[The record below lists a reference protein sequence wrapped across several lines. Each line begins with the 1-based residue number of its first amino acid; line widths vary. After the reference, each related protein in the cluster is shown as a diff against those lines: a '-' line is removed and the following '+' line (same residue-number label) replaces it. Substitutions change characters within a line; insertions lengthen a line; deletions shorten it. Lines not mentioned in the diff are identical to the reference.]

1 MAAREKPHY
10 AGHRQRLRARFLAA
24 GGEALPDYELL
35 ELLLFLAQPRADMKP
50 VAKRLLAQFGGFADV
65 ISAEPARLA
74 EVEGVGQAAIG
85 AIKLAQASAL
95 RLLRDEA
102 TGSHVIGSWDAV
114 LDYCRASMGR
124 EKTEQFR
131 ILFLDNQNH
140 LIKDEVQ
147 SRGTVNH
154 TPLYPREVI
163 KRALD
168 LGASAIVMVHNHPS
182 GDATPSAADVEM
194 TKEVVEAGR
203 KLGIAVHDHVIITRG
218 GHTSFKT
225 LGLI

>member
-1 MAAREKPHY
+1 MAAGEKPHY
-10 AGHRQRLRARFLAA
+10 AGHRRRLRARFLEA

-50 VAKRLLAQFGGFADV
+50 VAKRLIARFGSFADT

-74 EVEGVGQAAIG
+74 EVEGVGEAAIG
-85 AIKLAQASAL
+85 ALKLAQASAL

-102 TGSHVIGSWDAV
+102 IRAHVIDSWDAV
-114 LDYCRASMGR
+114 LDYCRAGMGR

-131 ILFLDNQNH
+131 ILFLDNRNH
-140 LIKDEVQ
+140 LIRDEVQ
-147 SRGTVNH
+147 SRGTVDH

-194 TKEVVEAGR
+194 TREVVEAGR
-203 KLGIAVHDHVIITRG
+203 KLGIAVHDHVIVTRAA
-218 GHTSFKT
+218 HASFKT

>member
-1 MAAREKPHY
+1 MAVREKPHY
-10 AGHRQRLRARFLAA
+10 AGHRQRLRARFLEA

-35 ELLLFLAQPRADMKP
+35 ELLLFLAQPRTDMKP
-50 VAKRLLAQFGGFADV
+50 VAKRLLARFGSFADV

-74 EVEGVGQAAIG
+74 EVDGVGEAAV
-85 AIKLAQASAL
+85 AALKLAQASAL

-102 TGSHVIGSWDAV
+102 IGVHVIGSWDAV
-114 LDYCRASMGR
+114 LDYCRAAMGR

-131 ILFLDNQNH
+131 ILFLDNQNN
-140 LIKDEVQ
+140 LMADEVQ
-147 SRGTVNH
+147 QRGTVNH

-168 LGASAIVMVHNHPS
+168 LGDSAIVMVHNHP
-182 GDATPSAADVEM
+182 GGEATSSAADVEM
-194 TKEVVEAGR
+194 TREVVEAGR
-203 KLGIAVHDHVIITRG
+203 RLGIAVHDHVIVTRH
-218 GHTSFKT
+218 GHASFKT